1 MLQIAIENM
10 GFLLLG
16 AAYVAAPMGVLAG
29 LNEVAIRLLIRR
41 R

>member
-1 MLQIAIENM
+1 MLQIAIENA
-10 GFLLLG
+10 GLLLLG

-29 LNEVAIRLLIRR
+29 INEAAIRLLIRR